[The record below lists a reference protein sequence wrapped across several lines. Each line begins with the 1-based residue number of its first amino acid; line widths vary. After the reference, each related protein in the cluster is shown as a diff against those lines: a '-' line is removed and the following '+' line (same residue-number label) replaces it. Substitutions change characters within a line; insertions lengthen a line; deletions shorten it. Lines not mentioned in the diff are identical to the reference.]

1 RVLFRSRDRDE
12 PHAHHAADPVGLRPD
27 LHHDRRR
34 TRPAVPDPAA
44 VHVRA
49 GLLLRAARLRHR
61 RGAAAPAHRGARL
74 DRLPAPAARGGQ
86 AMTAAVQTPE
96 TRTTIDTAPRPAPRR
111 RMTRA
116 AGTAT
121 ASNAVMIAI
130 GIAFLVPLLWV
141 VLASFDT
148 EASLSVAWPERF
160 SLGNYAAIWNAE
172 TTFRPLW
179 NSLILCGGATVL
191 TMVSAVLCAYPLS
204 RYRFRA
210 KRPLLLTIIFST
222 GLPITA
228 IMIPV
233 YSMFVQVNLIDSM
246 GGAILFLGASALPYA
261 IFLTKG
267 FMDGVPLEIEE
278 SAWTEGSGVLRT
290 LWSVVLPLMRSG
302 LSVRSEEHTSEL
314 QSRENLVCRLLLEK
328 KKNQ

>member
-1 RVLFRSRDRDE
+1 
-12 PHAHHAADPVGLRPD
+12 
-27 LHHDRRR
+27 
-34 TRPAVPDPAA
+34 
-44 VHVRA
+44 
-49 GLLLRAARLRHR
+49 
-61 RGAAAPAHRGARL
+61 
-74 DRLPAPAARGGQ
+74 
-86 AMTAAVQTPE
+86 MTAAP
-96 TRTTIDTAPRPAPRR
+96 TTTTAPAGGASAARPAPRKR
-111 RMTRA
+111 RSRA
-116 AGTAT
+116 AGTKL
-121 ASNAVMIAI
+121 ASNLVMAAI

-148 EASLSVAWPERF
+148 EASLSVAWPQRW
-160 SLGNYAAIWNAE
+160 SLDNYAAIWNEE
-172 TTFRPLW
+172 TTFRPLG
-179 NSLILCGGATVL
+179 NSLILCGGATIL

-246 GGAILFLGASALPYA
+246 GGAILFLGASSLPYA

-278 SAWTEGSGVLRT
+278 SAWTEGAGVLRT

-302 LSVRSEEHTSEL
+302 LSVATIFTFVSMWGLSLIHISEPTRRL
-314 QSRENLVCRLLLEK
+314 RGSRMPSSA
-328 KKNQ
+328 